1 MANEIYNTTYWGDAL
16 KTAISVN
23 DKPEL
28 FGSQFDLKDRVETE
42 SATLEAELCLSNNIH
57 KIANL

>member
-28 FGSQFDLKDRVETE
+28 FGSQFNLKDRVETE
-42 SATLEAELCLSNNIH
+42 SATLEAEFCLSNNIH

>member
-16 KTAISVN
+16 KTAISLN